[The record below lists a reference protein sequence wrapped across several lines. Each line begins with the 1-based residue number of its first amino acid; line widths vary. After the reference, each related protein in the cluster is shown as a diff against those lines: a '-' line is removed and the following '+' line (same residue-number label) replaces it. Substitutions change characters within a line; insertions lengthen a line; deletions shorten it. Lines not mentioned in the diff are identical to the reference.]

1 MITFFRK
8 IRKKM
13 LSENKVTKYLLYAI
27 GEIALVVIGILIA
40 LSIKNWNEAKKSE
53 IKSKSYKEKLISDL
67 IKDTLNI
74 ETQIGLAKD
83 YRKTIQDYYKF
94 FELGNKSIRVL
105 LDSSL
110 KVPIPLYR
118 YLPINFTFLEMQSS
132 GNLELL
138 TERESHSLM
147 ELSNRQKQ
155 AQIVFEKTVSTYFY
169 NKLEREKYLENDL
182 SDSNFYDVLGV
193 EPDSEDLINGLKY
206 QHHLLSAN
214 YNLHNAMIYHGEI
227 IKEQSE
233 RVISLLKDSQN

>member
-1 MITFFRK
+1 MIPFFRK

-13 LSENKVTKYLLYAI
+13 ADDNRPLKYMRYAI
-27 GEIALVVIGILIA
+27 GEVVLVVIGILIA
-40 LSIKNWNEAKKSE
+40 LSINNWNEEKKSE

-83 YRKTIQDYYKF
+83 YKKTIQDYYKF
-94 FELGNKSIRVL
+94 FEMGNKSIGVL
-105 LDSSL
+105 LDSAL
-110 KVPIPLYR
+110 KVPTPLYR
-118 YLPINFTFLEMQSS
+118 YHPINFTFLGMQSS

-155 AQIVFEKTVSTYFY
+155 TQIVFEKMVSAYFD

-182 SDSNFYDVLGV
+182 SDSNFYEIIGV
-193 EPDSEDLINGLKY
+193 ELGSEDLINGLKY
-206 QHHLLSAN
+206 QHHVLKAN
-214 YNLHNAMIYHGEI
+214 YNLHYTMISQGEI
-227 IKEQSE
+227 IKEQSK
-233 RVISLLKDSQN
+233 RVISLLKDSRN